1 MCMDNY
7 IYHNLDLAG
16 TLNDIPNISETEWFK
31 LNSKHNRMKNKRKKE
46 RMRNIWKL
54 SLADRETFSNS
65 FFKKMEEETKQ

>member
-1 MCMDNY
+1 
-7 IYHNLDLAG
+7 
-16 TLNDIPNISETEWFK
+16 
-31 LNSKHNRMKNKRKKE
+31 MKNKRKKE